1 MSAEIAAVKQRGRP
15 FQRGRS
21 GNPNGKP
28 KGVRNRATLAAEA
41 LLDGEAEALT
51 RKAVEMALA
60 GDVTALKLCL
70 ERLVPPRKE
79 RPLSFALPHLASAE
93 DTAKAIDG
101 VLAALA
107 QGLVTLGEAGEAIEL
122 IERCR
127 RIIGPAQPASLMS
140 QNIRIQFVTAEDV
153 ASADVTAAEDVDVTA
168 EGATSAG
175 G

>member
-1 MSAEIAAVKQRGRP
+1 
-15 FQRGRS
+15 
-21 GNPNGKP
+21 
-28 KGVRNRATLAAEA
+28 
-41 LLDGEAEALT
+41 
-51 RKAVEMALA
+51 
-60 GDVTALKLCL
+60 VTALKLCL

-79 RPLSFALPHLASAE
+79 RPLSFALPPFASAE

-122 IERCR
+122 IERCQ
-127 RIIGPAQPASLMS
+127 RIIGPALPASLMS

-153 ASADVTAAEDVDVTA
+153 GSADVTA

>member
-1 MSAEIAAVKQRGRP
+1 MSTEIAAVKQRGRP
-15 FQRGRS
+15 FVKGQS
-21 GNPNGKP
+21 GNPRGKP

-51 RKAVEMALA
+51 RKAVEMALG
-60 GDVTALKLCL
+60 GDVMALRLCL

-79 RPLSFALPHLASAE
+79 RPLSFALPPVASVE

-107 QGLVTLGEAGEAIEL
+107 QGLVSLSEAKEAIDL

-127 RIIGPAQPASLMS
+127 RIIGRPLPAHGHDIQ
-140 QNIRIQFVTAEDV
+140 IQFVS
-153 ASADVTAAEDVDVTA
+153 ASGSERV
-168 EGATSAG
+168 GA
-175 G
+175 